1 MDEREYREQPV
12 AQPTGQWMV
21 PSDRMILHRYKSMEH
36 FDSVLENGFR
46 AARAE
51 DHERREGRASKPTR
65 EYEMEEMQLEVLKA

>member
-51 DHERREGRASKPTR
+51 DHERREDVPRNQPANMRWKRCS
-65 EYEMEEMQLEVLKA
+65 